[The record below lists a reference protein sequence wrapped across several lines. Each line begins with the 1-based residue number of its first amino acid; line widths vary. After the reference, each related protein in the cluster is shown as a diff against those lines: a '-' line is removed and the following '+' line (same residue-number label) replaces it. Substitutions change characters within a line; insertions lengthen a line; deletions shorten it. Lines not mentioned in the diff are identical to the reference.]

1 MLGSGSGGRTKSVLF
16 SGLGAV
22 LIGGAVVWVAAD
34 RMVSAV
40 FERLRPDLEEQ
51 VGKPLGHPVSIG
63 TYQGLSLRGITV
75 GPIKVQ
81 RGRRDQSTASV
92 QQLTIGFNPLASLQR
107 LRPVVTVGVQGARL
121 DLRRNPQGAYWVP
134 GPLPKGG
141 KPPRL
146 DLDVR
151 LTDPARLQIAPAG
164 LALRAAGRTS
174 VRLDENRADVSL
186 QVALPD
192 RGRITLQ
199 GRGRWVRPE
208 LQLSTRLER
217 IRLERYQGLLPAK
230 LPVQLRGQLGGDLR
244 LGWRQGQANCSGG
257 ISLVGV
263 EVSGQALDQPLRSK
277 QLKISC
283 RGNTLTIP
291 TSAWAYGTYRADL
304 GGQVRLNRAF
314 DLRGGLRELGQNRSV
329 AFRVLGDWYRP
340 KVELKGRW
348 ALPETVALDGPL
360 QLAVQLGADWRNSK
374 AWTAQ
379 LDRLDLQAPG
389 VAVQARGMLHPRLDV
404 TSQQLTLAGPA
415 WKRLPLVPE
424 FLGAKAPLQGLLK
437 LRGETAKP
445 VISLD
450 LAQASNPLLEA
461 WSLRAGWSSETGLLR
476 IKDFRSPDLQADAR
490 LPLELGA
497 EGLTIGDLQADLR
510 LDRYPLKRIGPLL
523 GTPMDGSISANG
535 RVNGPLK
542 ALRPDLN
549 IAVNAPRAGVIR
561 LAENWNGRFK
571 GLAGGGGLLTMAS
584 VGAVVQ
590 GDLQASLGANWLPN
604 RVLLTR
610 RGGRMEM
617 IGTPAAYRWTA
628 EGLSIDGVELALPPK
643 QRWEGLYGRLSG
655 EGTLGLQP
663 LAMDVDLS
671 LSRPGLMGLQLRQIL
686 LSGRYQDRRYSFTGE
701 LLPPDT
707 GQITLDAK
715 GRLNGALD
723 ARVEARGLS
732 ARWLTNSA
740 LSLPQLNDERLVSMG
755 TATDLGTLLV
765 NTFGGTLD
773 GQLQALRDARE
784 ALLNATRT
792 SRERDP
798 LHLKDLRGQVDAVID
813 VKGPRLSR
821 LDLDLKARG
830 HLWIEGQDQDYALQV
845 KPFIARIEGP
855 IQGGEGSFS
864 LEHLPFSLLALVA
877 PVPPALQGAVGLT
890 GRYKLGGTSPELSTD
905 LKLEDAQIGDNPIAL
920 ERGQVL
926 FENGG
931 LTLDLALK
939 SGKAAQPV
947 TVTGR
952 IPLASDQPLDV
963 RVVSLGDGLRFLTGF
978 TEGMVS
984 WTKGDADLRLL
995 LSGPLSAPEANGYVV
1010 LKNASFK
1017 AQDQALTQVNGSMV
1031 FDFDRLEVQSLT
1043 GRVGSGG
1050 QLKGSGSLALLSP
1063 APEAKPLR
1071 LQLEKARI
1079 KLSIADVQ
1087 VDADLTI
1094 TGALVKPDLGG
1105 TLEVSDGSI
1114 RPTRSMLVRPK
1125 RRGASGVLPTT
1136 SLQGADG
1143 DAQIVSADALLE
1155 QQWNFEDPLVLL
1167 GPNIEADSSRSLKAS
1182 LPNLPFL
1189 GFDDLR
1195 LRLGPKLRVEVQP
1208 LANFTT
1214 EGLLTLNGAL
1224 DPSLQLR
1231 GVVQLLTG
1239 RVSIFTTT
1247 FNLDRRSPNV
1257 AVFTPSL
1264 GLIPYVDV
1272 AMNSR
1277 VSDSVNLGTGSNAV
1291 SSSVFDTNGLGN
1303 LGAGGQLRLIKVIL
1317 TATGPAD
1324 RLADAITLRSS
1335 PALPE
1340 AQLLGLIGGNSL
1352 AGLSGAGA
1360 GAALAAVLG
1369 QSLLSPVLGT
1379 LTDAFNQRLQFA
1391 LYPTYV
1397 TPTVQ
1402 NNQERTSGQVPP
1414 QLALVTDV
1422 GVALTDRFDFSVL
1435 AAPDRNDIPGQGTLS
1450 YQINSRT
1457 SVSASVDTQGTWQ
1470 SQLQVFFRF

>member
-63 TYQGLSLRGITV
+63 SYQGLSLRGITV

-151 LTDPARLQIAPAG
+151 LTDPARLQVAPAG
-164 LALRAAGRTS
+164 LALRAAGWTS

>member
-1 MLGSGSGGRTKSVLF
+1 MLGSGPGGRTNNGIVKR
-16 SGLGAV
+16 LGIA
-22 LIGGAVVWVAAD
+22 LIGGFVVWIAAD
-34 RMVSAV
+34 RIVSTV
-40 FERLRPDLEEQ
+40 FDRLRPGLEEQ

-92 QQLTIGFNPLASLQR
+92 QKLTIGLNPLASLQR
-107 LRPVVTVGVQGARL
+107 LRPVVTVGVKGAQL
-121 DLRRNPQGAYWVP
+121 DLRRNPQGAYWVL
-134 GPLPKGG
+134 GPQPKRG

-146 DLDVR
+146 DLDIR
-151 LTDPARLQIAPAG
+151 LTDSARLRIAPAG

-174 VRLDENRADVSL
+174 VRLDESRADVSL

-257 ISLVGV
+257 VSLVGV
-263 EVSGQALDQPLRSK
+263 EVTGEPLDQTLRSK

-283 RGNTLTIP
+283 RGNVLAIP
-291 TSAWAYGTYRADL
+291 TSAWVYGNYRADL

-314 DLRGGLRELGQNRSV
+314 DLRGGLRELGQDRAV
-329 AFRVLGDWYRP
+329 AFRLRGDWYRP
-340 KVELKGRW
+340 KFQLKGRW

-360 QLAVQLGADWRNSK
+360 QLAVQLGADWRNRK
-374 AWTAQ
+374 AWTAK

-389 VAVQARGMLHPRLDV
+389 VAVQARGMLHPQLDV
-404 TSQQLTLAGPA
+404 TSQQLSLAGPA

-445 VISLD
+445 AISLD

-461 WSLRAGWSSETGLLR
+461 WSLKAGWSSETGLLR
-476 IKDFRSPDLQADAR
+476 LEHFRSPELQAQAR
-490 LPLELGA
+490 LPLALGA
-497 EGLTIGDLQADLR
+497 KGLKIGDLQADLR

-523 GTPMDGSISANG
+523 GTPMDGSISASG
-535 RVNGPLK
+535 RVRGPLQ

-549 IAVNAPRAGVIR
+549 IAVKEPRAGAIR
-561 LAENWNGRFK
+561 LVENWNGRFA
-571 GLAGGGGLLTMAS
+571 GLAGGGGVLTMAS

-590 GDLQASLGANWLPN
+590 GNLEARLGANWLPS

-617 IGTPAAYRWTA
+617 TGTPAAYRWMA
-628 EGLSIDGVELALPPK
+628 QGLAIDGVELALPPK

-663 LAMDVDLS
+663 LAMEADLS

-686 LSGRYQDRRYSFTGE
+686 LSGRYQDRRYSLTGE
-701 LLPPDT
+701 FLPPDT
-707 GQITLDAK
+707 GQITLDAT
-715 GRLNGALD
+715 GRVTGALD
-723 ARVEARGLS
+723 AHVEARGLS

-740 LSLPQLNDERLVSMG
+740 LSLPQLNEELPASMG

-784 ALLNATRT
+784 ALLNATKT
-792 SRERDP
+792 SRDRDP

-830 HLWIEGQDQDYALQV
+830 HLWIEGQDQDYALQI

-890 GRYKLGGTSPELSTD
+890 GRYKLGGASPELSTD
-905 LKLEDAQIGDNPIAL
+905 LKLEDARVGDKPIAL

-926 FENGG
+926 LQNGG
-931 LTLDLALK
+931 VSLDLAI
-939 SGKAAQPV
+939 KAEQAAEPV

-952 IPLASDQPLDV
+952 IPLGPDQPLDV
-963 RVVSLGDGLRFLTGF
+963 RVVSLGDGLHFLTGL
-978 TEGMVS
+978 TGGLVS

-995 LSGPLSAPEANGYVV
+995 LSGSLSAPEANGYVV
-1010 LKNASFK
+1010 LKNASFM
-1017 AQDQALTQVNGSMV
+1017 AQDQALSQVNGSVV

-1043 GRVGSGG
+1043 GRVGSSG
-1050 QLKGSGSLALLSP
+1050 QLKGSGSLALLRP

-1079 KLSIADVQ
+1079 KLPIADVQ
-1087 VDADLTI
+1087 VGADLTI
-1094 TGALVKPDLGG
+1094 TGALVKPDVGG
-1105 TLEVSDGSI
+1105 SLEVSEGAI

-1125 RRGASGVLPTT
+1125 SRADSNLLPKTP
-1136 SLQGADG
+1136 DKVG

-1155 QQWNFEDPLVLL
+1155 QKWNFEEPLVLL
-1167 GPNIEADSSRSLKAS
+1167 GPNIEANSSRALKAS

-1189 GFDDLR
+1189 GFNDLR
-1195 LRLGPKLRVEVQP
+1195 LRLGPKLKVEVQP
-1208 LANFTT
+1208 LANFSTA
-1214 EGLLTLNGAL
+1214 GLLTLNGAL

-1239 RVSIFTTT
+1239 RVSMFTTT
-1247 FNLDRRSPNV
+1247 FNLDRRAPNV

-1272 AMNSR
+1272 AMTSR

-1291 SSSVFDTNGLGN
+1291 SSSVFDTNGLGT
-1303 LGAGGQLRLIKVIL
+1303 LGGGGQLRLIKVML
-1317 TATGPAD
+1317 TAAGPAD
-1324 RLADAITLRSS
+1324 RLADAIKLRSS
-1335 PALPE
+1335 PPLPQAE
-1340 AQLLGLIGGNSL
+1340 LLGLIGGNSL

-1402 NNQERTSGQVPP
+1402 SNQERTSGQVPP

-1435 AAPDRNDIPGQGTLS
+1435 AAPDRNDIPGQGTLT

-1470 SQLQVFFRF
+1470 SQLQVFLRF

>member
-151 LTDPARLQIAPAG
+151 LTDPARLQVAPAG
-164 LALRAAGRTS
+164 VALRAAGWTS

>member
-63 TYQGLSLRGITV
+63 SFQGLSLRGITV

-151 LTDPARLQIAPAG
+151 LTDPARLQVAPAG
-164 LALRAAGRTS
+164 VALRAAGWTS

-257 ISLVGV
+257 ISLVDV
-263 EVSGQALDQPLRSK
+263 EVSGQPLDQPLRSK

-497 EGLTIGDLQADLR
+497 EGLKIGDLQADLR

-1272 AMNSR
+1272 AMTSR
-1277 VSDSVNLGTGSNAV
+1277 VSDSVTIGTGSNAV

>member
-1 MLGSGSGGRTKSVLF
+1 MLGSGPRGRTNNVIVK
-16 SGLGAV
+16 GLGVA
-22 LIGGAVVWVAAD
+22 LIGGVVVWIAAD
-34 RMVSAV
+34 RIVSAV
-40 FERLRPDLEEQ
+40 FDRLRPGLEEQ

-92 QQLTIGFNPLASLQR
+92 QKLTIGLNPLASLQR
-107 LRPVVTVGVQGARL
+107 LRPVVTVGVKGAQL
-121 DLRRNPQGAYWVP
+121 DLRRNPQGAYWVL
-134 GPLPKGG
+134 GPQPKGG

-151 LTDPARLQIAPAG
+151 LTDSARLRIAPAG

-257 ISLVGV
+257 VSLVGL
-263 EVSGQALDQPLRSK
+263 EVTGEPLDQTLRSK

-283 RGNTLTIP
+283 RGNVLAIP
-291 TSAWAYGTYRADL
+291 TSAWAYGNYRADL

-314 DLRGGLRELGQNRSV
+314 DLRGGLRELGQDRAV
-329 AFRVLGDWYRP
+329 AFRLRGDWYRP
-340 KVELKGRW
+340 KFQLKGRW
-348 ALPETVALDGPL
+348 ALPETVALDGPV
-360 QLAVQLGADWRNSK
+360 QLAVQLGADWRNRK

-389 VAVQARGMLHPRLDV
+389 VAVQARGMLHPQLDV
-404 TSQQLTLAGPA
+404 TSQQLSLAGPA
-415 WKRLPLVPE
+415 WKRLPMVPE

-450 LAQASNPLLEA
+450 LAQASNPLLKA
-461 WSLRAGWSSETGLLR
+461 WSLKAGWSSETGLLR
-476 IKDFRSPDLQADAR
+476 LENFRSPDLQAQAR
-490 LPLELGA
+490 LPLALGA
-497 EGLTIGDLQADLR
+497 KGLKIGDLQADLR

-523 GTPMDGSISANG
+523 GTPMDGSISASG
-535 RVNGPLK
+535 RVRGPLQ
-542 ALRPDLN
+542 ALQPDLN
-549 IAVNAPRAGVIR
+549 IAVDEPRAGAIR
-561 LAENWNGRFK
+561 LVENWNGRFA
-571 GLAGGGGLLTMAS
+571 GLAGGGGVLTMAS

-590 GDLQASLGANWLPN
+590 GNLEARLGANWLPS

-617 IGTPAAYRWTA
+617 TGTPAAYRWMA
-628 EGLSIDGVELALPPK
+628 QGLAIDGVELALPPK

-663 LAMDVDLS
+663 LAMEADLS

-686 LSGRYQDRRYSFTGE
+686 LSGRYNDRRYSLTGE
-701 LLPPDT
+701 FLPPDT
-707 GQITLDAK
+707 GQITLDAT
-715 GRLNGALD
+715 GRVNGALD
-723 ARVEARGLS
+723 AHVEARGLS

-740 LSLPQLNDERLVSMG
+740 LSLPQLNEDLPASMG

-784 ALLNATRT
+784 ALLNATKT
-792 SRERDP
+792 SRDHDP

-890 GRYKLGGTSPELSTD
+890 GRYKLGGASPELSTD
-905 LKLEDAQIGDNPIAL
+905 LTLEDARVGDKPIAL

-926 FENGG
+926 LQNGG
-931 LTLDLALK
+931 VSLDLALK
-939 SGKAAQPV
+939 AEQAAEPV

-952 IPLASDQPLDV
+952 IPLGPDQPLDV
-963 RVVSLGDGLRFLTGF
+963 RVVSLGDGLHFLTGF
-978 TEGMVS
+978 TGGLVS

-995 LSGPLSAPEANGYVV
+995 LSGSLSAPEANGYVV

-1017 AQDQALTQVNGSMV
+1017 AQDQALSQVNGSVV

-1043 GRVGSGG
+1043 GRVGSSG
-1050 QLKGSGSLALLSP
+1050 QLKGSGSLALLRP

-1079 KLSIADVQ
+1079 KLPIADVQ
-1087 VDADLTI
+1087 VGADLTI
-1094 TGALVKPDLGG
+1094 TGALVKPDVGG
-1105 TLEVSDGSI
+1105 SLEVSEGAI

-1125 RRGASGVLPTT
+1125 SRADSNLLPKTPDK
-1136 SLQGADG
+1136 GG

-1155 QQWNFEDPLVLL
+1155 QKWNFEEPLVLL
-1167 GPNIEADSSRSLKAS
+1167 GPNIEANSSRSLKAS

-1189 GFDDLR
+1189 GFNDLR
-1195 LRLGPKLRVEVQP
+1195 LRLGPKLKVEVQP

-1214 EGLLTLNGAL
+1214 AGLLTLNGAL

-1239 RVSIFTTT
+1239 RVSMFTTT
-1247 FNLDRRSPNV
+1247 FNLDRRAPNV

-1272 AMNSR
+1272 AMTSR
-1277 VSDSVNLGTGSNAV
+1277 VSDSVNLGTGSNSV
-1291 SSSVFDTNGLGN
+1291 SSSVFDTNGLGT
-1303 LGAGGQLRLIKVIL
+1303 LGGGGQLRLIKVML
-1317 TATGPAD
+1317 TAAGPAD
-1324 RLADAITLRSS
+1324 RLADAIKLRSS
-1335 PALPE
+1335 PPLPQAE
-1340 AQLLGLIGGNSL
+1340 LLGLIGGNSL

-1402 NNQERTSGQVPP
+1402 SNQERTSGQVPP

-1435 AAPDRNDIPGQGTLS
+1435 AAPNRNDIPSQGTLT

-1470 SQLQVFFRF
+1470 SQLQVFLRF

>member
-151 LTDPARLQIAPAG
+151 LTDPARLQVAPAG
-164 LALRAAGRTS
+164 VALRAAGWTS

-497 EGLTIGDLQADLR
+497 EGLKIGDLQADLR

>member
-1 MLGSGSGGRTKSVLF
+1 MLGSGPGGRTHSVIAKGF
-16 SGLGAV
+16 AV
-22 LIGGAVVWVAAD
+22 ALIGGGVVWIAAD
-34 RMVSAV
+34 RVVASV
-40 FERLRPDLEEQ
+40 FERLRPDLEDQ

-63 TYQGLSLRGITV
+63 AYQGLSLRGITV

-92 QQLTIGFNPLASLQR
+92 QQLTVGLNPLASLQR
-107 LRPVVTVGVQGARL
+107 LRPVVTVGVKGAQL
-121 DLRRNPQGAYWVP
+121 DLRRNPQGAYWVL
-134 GPLPKGG
+134 GPQPKGG

-151 LTDPARLQIAPAG
+151 LKDSARLQIAPAG

-174 VRLDENRADVSL
+174 VRLDEHRADVSL

-217 IRLERYQGLLPAK
+217 IRLERYQGLLPAQ

-257 ISLVGV
+257 VSLVGV
-263 EVSGQALDQPLRSK
+263 EVSGEPFNQTLRSK
-277 QLKISC
+277 QLKVSC
-283 RGNTLTIP
+283 RGNALTIP
-291 TSAWAYGTYRADL
+291 TSRWAYGNYRADL

-314 DLRGGLRELGQNRSV
+314 DLRGGLRELGKDRTV
-329 AFRVLGDWYRP
+329 AFRLLGDWYQP
-340 KVELKGRW
+340 KLQLKGRW

-360 QLAVQLGADWRNSK
+360 QLAVQLGADWRNRK

-379 LDRLDLQAPG
+379 LERFDLQAPG
-389 VAVQARGMLHPRLDV
+389 VAVQAQGTLHPQLDV

-424 FLGAKAPLQGLLK
+424 FLGAEAPLQGQLK

-445 VISLD
+445 VVRFD
-450 LAQASNPLLEA
+450 LAQASNPLLDA
-461 WSLRAGWSSETGLLR
+461 WSLKAGWSSETGLLR
-476 IKDFRSPDLQADAR
+476 VEEFSSSDLQAQAR
-490 LPLELGA
+490 LPLALGGQ
-497 EGLTIGDLQADLR
+497 GLQLGDLQADLT
-510 LDRYPLKRIGPLL
+510 LDRYPLKRLGPLL
-523 GTPMDGSISANG
+523 GTVMDGSISASG
-535 RVNGPLK
+535 RVRGPLQ
-542 ALRPDLN
+542 ALRPDLS
-549 IAVNAPRAGVIR
+549 IAVNEPRAGAIR
-561 LAENWNGRFK
+561 LAENWTGRFE
-571 GLAGGGGLLTMAS
+571 GLAGGGGVLTMAS

-590 GDLQASLGANWLPN
+590 GDLEATLGANWLPH

-617 IGTPAAYRWTA
+617 TGTPEAYRWTA
-628 EGLSIDGVELALPPK
+628 KGLAIDGVELALPPK

-663 LAMDVDLS
+663 LAMEADLS
-671 LSRPGLMGLQLRQIL
+671 ISRPGLMGLQLRQIL
-686 LSGRYQDRRYSFTGE
+686 LSGRYKDRRYAFTGE

-707 GQITLDAK
+707 GQITLDVS

-723 ARVEARGLS
+723 AHGEARGLS

-740 LSLPQLNDERLVSMG
+740 LSLPQLNEALPASMG

-784 ALLNATRT
+784 ALLNATQT
-792 SRERDP
+792 SRDRDP

-821 LDLDLKARG
+821 LDLDLRARG

-877 PVPPALQGAVGLT
+877 PVPPALQGAVGFT
-890 GRYKLGGTSPELSTD
+890 GRYKLGGASPELSID
-905 LKLEDAQIGDNPIAL
+905 LALEDARVGDNPVAL

-931 LTLDLALK
+931 LTLDLALLAEQ
-939 SGKAAQPV
+939 AAEPV

-952 IPLASDQPLDV
+952 IPLGSDQPLDV
-963 RVVSLGDGLRFLTGF
+963 RVISLGDGLRFLTGF
-978 TEGMVS
+978 TGGLVS

-1010 LKNASFK
+1010 LNNASFT
-1017 AQDQALTQVNGSMV
+1017 AQDQALSQVNGSVV

-1050 QLKGSGSLALLSP
+1050 ELKGSGSLALLRP

-1079 KLSIADVQ
+1079 KLPIADVQ
-1087 VDADLTI
+1087 VGADLTI
-1094 TGALVKPDLGG
+1094 TGALVKPDVGG
-1105 TLEVSDGSI
+1105 SLEVSDGAI

-1125 RRGASGVLPTT
+1125 NRAASKVLATAP
-1136 SLQGADG
+1136 LPGG
-1143 DAQIVSADALLE
+1143 GGQIVSADALLE
-1155 QQWNFEDPLVLL
+1155 QQWNFEEPLVLL
-1167 GPNIEADSSRSLKAS
+1167 GPNIEANSSRALKAS

-1189 GFDDLR
+1189 GFNDLR

-1214 EGLLTLNGAL
+1214 AGLLTLNGAL

-1239 RVSIFTTT
+1239 RVSMFTTT
-1247 FNLDRRSPNV
+1247 FNLDRRAPNV

-1272 AMNSR
+1272 AMTSR
-1277 VSDSVNLGTGSNAV
+1277 VSDSVNLGTGSNSV
-1291 SSSVFDTNGLGN
+1291 SSAVFDTNGLGT
-1303 LGAGGQLRLIKVIL
+1303 LGGGGQLRLIKVML
-1317 TATGPAD
+1317 TAAGPAD

-1335 PALPE
+1335 PPLPQAE
-1340 AQLLGLIGGNSL
+1340 LLGLIGGNSL

-1402 NNQERTSGQVPP
+1402 SNQERTSGQVPP

-1435 AAPDRNDIPGQGTLS
+1435 AAPDRNDIPSQGTLT

-1470 SQLQVFFRF
+1470 SQLQVFLRF

>member
-63 TYQGLSLRGITV
+63 SYQGLSLRGITV

-121 DLRRNPQGAYWVP
+121 DLRRNPQGGYWVL
-134 GPLPKGG
+134 GPQPKGG

-146 DLDVR
+146 DLDLR
-151 LTDPARLQIAPAG
+151 LTDSARLQIAPAG

-1450 YQINSRT
+1450 YQINSTT

>member
-16 SGLGAV
+16 TGLGAV

-34 RMVSAV
+34 RIVSAV

-63 TYQGLSLRGITV
+63 SFQGLSLRGITV

-107 LRPVVTVGVQGARL
+107 LRPVVTVGVKGALL

-151 LTDPARLQIAPAG
+151 LTDLARLQVAPAG
-164 LALRAAGRTS
+164 LALRAAGWTS

-192 RGRITLQ
+192 RGRITLK
-199 GRGRWVRPE
+199 GRGRWIRPE

-257 ISLVGV
+257 ISLVDV
-263 EVSGQALDQPLRSK
+263 EVSGQPLDQPLRSK
-277 QLKISC
+277 RLKISC
-283 RGNTLTIP
+283 RGNALTIP
-291 TSAWAYGTYRADL
+291 TSEWAYGTYRADL

-314 DLRGGLRELGQNRSV
+314 DLRGGFRELGQDRSV

-348 ALPETVALDGPL
+348 ALPETVALDEPL

-389 VAVQARGMLHPRLDV
+389 VAVQARGMLHPQLDV

-461 WSLRAGWSSETGLLR
+461 WSLRAGWSSETGLLL

-497 EGLTIGDLQADLR
+497 EGLKIGDLQADLR

-523 GTPMDGSISANG
+523 GTPMDGSISASG
-535 RVNGPLK
+535 RVSGPLQ

-561 LAENWNGRFK
+561 LAENWKGRFK

-590 GDLQASLGANWLPN
+590 GDLEASLGANWLPN

-755 TATDLGTLLV
+755 TAQDLGTLLV

-890 GRYKLGGTSPELSTD
+890 GRYKLGGASPELSTD

-939 SGKAAQPV
+939 AEKAAQPV

-978 TEGMVS
+978 TGGMVS

-1050 QLKGSGSLALLSP
+1050 RLKGSGSLALLSP

-1079 KLSIADVQ
+1079 KLTIADVQ
-1087 VDADLTI
+1087 VGADLTI
-1094 TGALVKPDLGG
+1094 TGALVKPEVGG

-1125 RRGASGVLPTT
+1125 RREASGLLPTM
-1136 SLQGADG
+1136 SLQGGDG

-1155 QQWNFEDPLVLL
+1155 QQWNFQDPLVLL

-1189 GFDDLR
+1189 GFDNLR

-1272 AMNSR
+1272 AMTSR
-1277 VSDSVNLGTGSNAV
+1277 VSDSVTIGTGSNAV

-1352 AGLSGAGA
+1352 AGLSNAGA

-1435 AAPDRNDIPGQGTLS
+1435 AAPDRNDIPSQGTLS
-1450 YQINSRT
+1450 YQLNART

>member
-1 MLGSGSGGRTKSVLF
+1 MLGSGPGGRTNIGIVKR
-16 SGLGAV
+16 LGIA
-22 LIGGAVVWVAAD
+22 LIGGFVVWIAAD
-34 RMVSAV
+34 RIVSTV
-40 FERLRPDLEEQ
+40 FDRLRPGLEEQ
-51 VGKPLGHPVSIG
+51 VSKPLGHPVSIG

-92 QQLTIGFNPLASLQR
+92 QQLTIGVNPLASLQR
-107 LRPVVTVGVQGARL
+107 LRPVVTVGVKGAQL
-121 DLRRNPQGAYWVP
+121 DLRRNPQGGYWVL
-134 GPLPKGG
+134 GPQPKGG

-146 DLDVR
+146 DLDLR
-151 LTDPARLQIAPAG
+151 LTDSARLQIAPAG

-263 EVSGQALDQPLRSK
+263 EVSGEPLDQTLRSK

-283 RGNTLTIP
+283 RGNALSIP
-291 TSAWAYGTYRADL
+291 TSEWAYGNYRADL

-314 DLRGGLRELGQNRSV
+314 DLRGGLRELGQDRRV
-329 AFRVLGDWYRP
+329 AFRLRGDWYRP
-340 KVELKGRW
+340 KFQLKGRW

-389 VAVQARGMLHPRLDV
+389 VALQARGMLHPQLDV

-415 WKRLPLVPE
+415 WKKLPLVPE

-450 LAQASNPLLEA
+450 LAQVSNPLLEA
-461 WSLRAGWSSETGLLR
+461 WSLKAGWSSETGLLR
-476 IKDFRSPDLQADAR
+476 VENFRSPDLQAQAR
-490 LPLELGA
+490 LPLALGA
-497 EGLTIGDLQADLR
+497 EGLEIGDLQADLR

-523 GTPMDGSISANG
+523 GTPMDGSISASG
-535 RVNGPLK
+535 QVRGPLQ

-549 IAVNAPRAGVIR
+549 IAVNEPRAGTIR
-561 LAENWNGRFK
+561 LVENWNGRFA
-571 GLAGGGGLLTMAS
+571 GLAGGGGVLTMAS

-590 GDLQASLGANWLPN
+590 GELEARLGANWLPN

-617 IGTPAAYRWTA
+617 TGTPAAYRWMA
-628 EGLSIDGVELALPPK
+628 KGLSIDGVELALPPK

-663 LAMDVDLS
+663 LAMEADLS

-686 LSGRYQDRRYSFTGE
+686 LSGRYKDRRYSITGE

-707 GQITLDAK
+707 GQITLDAT
-715 GRLNGALD
+715 GRLKGALD
-723 ARVEARGLS
+723 AHVEARGLS

-740 LSLPQLNDERLVSMG
+740 LSLPQLNEELPASMG

-784 ALLNATRT
+784 ALLNATKT
-792 SRERDP
+792 SRDRDP

-830 HLWIEGQDQDYALQV
+830 HLWIEGQDQDYALQI

-890 GRYKLGGTSPELSTD
+890 GRYKLDGASPELSTD
-905 LKLEDAQIGDNPIAL
+905 LKLEDARVGDKPIAL

-926 FENGG
+926 FENGEVS
-931 LTLDLALK
+931 LDLALK
-939 SGKAAQPV
+939 AEQAAEPV

-952 IPLASDQPLDV
+952 IPLGPDQPLDV

-978 TEGMVS
+978 TGGLVS

-995 LSGPLSAPEANGYVV
+995 LSGPVSAPEANGYVV

-1017 AQDQALTQVNGSMV
+1017 AQDQTLSQVNGSVV
-1031 FDFDRLEVQSLT
+1031 FDFDRLEVQSLK
-1043 GRVGSGG
+1043 GRVGSSG
-1050 QLKGSGSLALLSP
+1050 QLKGSGALALLRP

-1079 KLSIADVQ
+1079 KLPIADVQ
-1087 VDADLTI
+1087 VGADLTI
-1094 TGALVKPDLGG
+1094 TGALVKPDVGG
-1105 TLEVSDGSI
+1105 RLEVSDGAI

-1125 RRGASGVLPTT
+1125 SRAESKVLPTA
-1136 SLQGADG
+1136 SVKGG

-1155 QQWNFEDPLVLL
+1155 QKWNFEDPLVLL

-1189 GFDDLR
+1189 GFNDLR
-1195 LRLGPKLRVEVQP
+1195 LRLGPKLKVEVQP

-1214 EGLLTLNGAL
+1214 AGLLTLNGAL

-1239 RVSIFTTT
+1239 RVSMFTTT
-1247 FNLDRRSPNV
+1247 FNLDRRAPNV

-1272 AMNSR
+1272 AMTSR

-1291 SSSVFDTNGLGN
+1291 SSSVFDTNGLGT
-1303 LGAGGQLRLIKVIL
+1303 LGGGGQLRLIKVIL
-1317 TATGPAD
+1317 TAAGPAD
-1324 RLADAITLRSS
+1324 RLADAIKLRSS
-1335 PALPE
+1335 PPLPQ

-1435 AAPDRNDIPGQGTLS
+1435 AAPDRNDIPSQGTLT
-1450 YQINSRT
+1450 YQLNSRT

-1470 SQLQVFFRF
+1470 SQLQVFLRF

>member
-63 TYQGLSLRGITV
+63 SYQGLSLRGITV

-151 LTDPARLQIAPAG
+151 LTDPARLQVAPAG
-164 LALRAAGRTS
+164 VALRAAGWTS

-497 EGLTIGDLQADLR
+497 EGLKIGDLQADLR